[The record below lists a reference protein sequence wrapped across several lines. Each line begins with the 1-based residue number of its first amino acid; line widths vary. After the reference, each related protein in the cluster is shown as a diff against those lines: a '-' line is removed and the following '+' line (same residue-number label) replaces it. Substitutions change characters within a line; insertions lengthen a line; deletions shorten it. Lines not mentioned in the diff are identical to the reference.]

1 MSERWKYQIK
11 KGGFWGVFMILF
23 TTVFALKEKPFAIQI
38 QDFGYYLRCIGYLLF
53 GVFALGYSS
62 WRAKLKREDNQ
73 K

>member
-23 TTVFALKEKPFAIQI
+23 TTVFALKEKPFATQI
-38 QDFGYYLRCIGYLLF
+38 VDPAYYFRGVGYLFF

-62 WRAKLKREDNQ
+62 WKAKIKRES
-73 K
+73 KP